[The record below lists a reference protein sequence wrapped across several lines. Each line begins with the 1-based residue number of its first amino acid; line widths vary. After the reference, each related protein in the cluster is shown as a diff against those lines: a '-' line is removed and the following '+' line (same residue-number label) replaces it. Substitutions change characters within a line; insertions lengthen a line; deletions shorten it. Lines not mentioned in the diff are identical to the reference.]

1 MSATS
6 QYLHLVSATR
16 QKKNRNE
23 YLCWI
28 VSNYWLNSWLIKDLI
43 NDVNAWS
50 PKDDVEVISDAKIHN
65 ACGGCWNST
74 NHVHS
79 WKGVLNSARDGILQI
94 TWPDRCCV
102 GLHEVLC
109 EMHVGYWRW
118 RLEVTCVAPR
128 RLLQTQITRRGGNG
142 KFSIP
147 FKLKKN
153 QEKRKYGGASYQ
165 RIRNSG
171 WTKTSSWR
179 FERSWRLYFPATTR
193 SP

>member
-102 GLHEVLC
+102 GLHEVLVWDAC
-109 EMHVGYWRW
+109 W
-118 RLEVTCVAPR
+118 
-128 RLLQTQITRRGGNG
+128 LLKMASWGHMCCSPKITSNPNN
-142 KFSIP
+142 STWW
-147 FKLKKN
+147 
-153 QEKRKYGGASYQ
+153 QRKVL
-165 RIRNSG
+165 N
-171 WTKTSSWR
+171 T
-179 FERSWRLYFPATTR
+179 L
-193 SP
+193 